1 MKRKRT
7 AMSQITAYGRSIVD
21 PGIVNWFKKM
31 RKKLNQSLKFS
42 WENKFENL
50 EKFCKMS
57 NLIFIFYESK
67 KWPIKGV
74 YQNIIK
80 KCFEVRAQSTAFEK
94 FSKLI
99 LLNMA

>member
-1 MKRKRT
+1 
-7 AMSQITAYGRSIVD
+7 
-21 PGIVNWFKKM
+21 
-31 RKKLNQSLKFS
+31 
-42 WENKFENL
+42 
-50 EKFCKMS
+50 MS

-80 KCFEVRAQSTAFEK
+80 KCFAVRAQRTAFEK

>member
-1 MKRKRT
+1 
-7 AMSQITAYGRSIVD
+7 
-21 PGIVNWFKKM
+21 
-31 RKKLNQSLKFS
+31 
-42 WENKFENL
+42 
-50 EKFCKMS
+50 MS

-80 KCFEVRAQSTAFEK
+80 KCFALRAQRTAFEK

-99 LLNMA
+99 LLNMAQSCFLRPFENVDYFEKPITAK

>member
-1 MKRKRT
+1 
-7 AMSQITAYGRSIVD
+7 
-21 PGIVNWFKKM
+21 
-31 RKKLNQSLKFS
+31 
-42 WENKFENL
+42 
-50 EKFCKMS
+50 MS

-74 YQNIIK
+74 YHNIIK